1 MGVKINFI
9 NPFGTDVY
17 NGLIMETMSP
27 YLTGGAE
34 LVVTNTKNC
43 PENIDYYY
51 SKHLIEEAIFE
62 SCIEAEKAGF
72 DAVIVGCCYD
82 PGVRVSRELVDIP
95 VIGPLEATMQMAPY
109 YGHEYVLVTDH
120 HKAVPYLRDMVRLYG
135 EDAHCR
141 KVDCID
147 WWVTDM
153 IQDTAGV
160 ARDAVAAADK
170 IRREAEADVCILG
183 CTIISASHE
192 KAIMEGTPRDVAI
205 LNPNTMALKMA
216 QSLAELK
223 QQGAYAISRRAYYQN
238 LKDRSADEFA
248 SVRKQF
254 ANRAK

>member
-9 NPFGTDVY
+9 NPFGTDAY

-34 LVVTNTKNC
+34 LVVTNTKSC

-82 PGVRVSRELVDIP
+82 PGVRVARELVDIP
-95 VIGPLEATMQMAPY
+95 VIGPLEATMHMAPY

-135 EDAHCR
+135 QEAHCR
-141 KVDCID
+141 KVDSIG

-160 ARDAVAAADK
+160 SRDAVAAADK

-238 LKDRSADEFA
+238 LKDRNADEFA

-254 ANRAK
+254 GNRGK